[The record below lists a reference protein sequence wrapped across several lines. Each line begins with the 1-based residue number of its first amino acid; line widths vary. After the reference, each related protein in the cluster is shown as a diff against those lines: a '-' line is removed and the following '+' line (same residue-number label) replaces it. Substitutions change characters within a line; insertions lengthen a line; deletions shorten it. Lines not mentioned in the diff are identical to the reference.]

1 MENIFEENMRKLTS
15 EEIENLSKQ
24 GCLAEDW
31 TLIYVEESFLTDA
44 IEEVTFKGKNYLSR
58 LIKRKHEG
66 LYRATIHNC
75 IIERGVYI
83 ADIAEQVA
91 CYHIAEG
98 STIYN
103 VRKMVYEPFTRC
115 GEGASVSPLDEM
127 GSRAI
132 ILMDI
137 LTAPLAYLLLFARHS
152 ETLIRELN
160 DLSHQYVCK
169 EMPAE
174 HSYIAPH
181 SEIKGCGD
189 LINLHIKKSSVITD
203 VPRLK
208 NVTLVE
214 ARLSTGVVA
223 EDTVCVKDAVI
234 EEYSTLARCFVGECT
249 HIHGAF
255 SASDCL
261 FFSNCQFAGGEAVSS
276 VLGPHSVSHHRST
289 LLVGS
294 LVSFFNAGSGTNQS
308 NHHYQLGPIHYG
320 VMERGCKTASNA
332 YLLWPAHIG
341 AYTFI
346 SGRITNRSSYLDF
359 PFSTLSQEGRFASL
373 EPGVQLASIGLYRD
387 VYKWEKRDRRL
398 PGKRPLDP
406 VDYRMF
412 SPSLIFRMLN
422 GYRHLVATKAKRPEA
437 ENYVVQSAH
446 VTRTALERGIRYY
459 RSALLLSLI
468 EMLPS
473 LKDLC
478 EEDVYPTRYY
488 DFLGTTMADSALQ
501 ELYNKLNAKS
511 IHSIEEIHLFIHE
524 NGNPKATYQS
534 NEILATLSPKPLS
547 HEEKLFSLLDEMELE
562 IPKLLKEALA
572 TAEREARPKRTVSF
586 GLLATEKKEIEK
598 EIQLLR
604 EPILQQPF
612 IDEFRDRIERL
623 PLQLQ
628 EIRNSLRLHLS

>member
-1 MENIFEENMRKLTS
+1 MRKLTS
-15 EEIENLSKQ
+15 EEIENLRKQ
-24 GCLAEDW
+24 GCFADDW
-31 TLIYVEESFLTDA
+31 SLIYVAEDFLTDA

-58 LIKRKHEG
+58 LIKSKHEG

-83 ADIAEQVA
+83 ADIAERVA

-98 STIYN
+98 CTIYN
-103 VRKMVYEPFTRC
+103 VRNLLYEPFARC

-127 GSRAI
+127 GSRSI
-132 ILMDI
+132 LLMDI
-137 LTAPLAYLLLFARHS
+137 LTAPLAYLLLFTRHS
-152 ETLIRELN
+152 ETLVRELN
-160 DLSHQYVCK
+160 DLSNQYVRK

-208 NVTLVE
+208 NVTLWE
-214 ARLSTGVVA
+214 AHLSTGVVA
-223 EDTVCVKDAVI
+223 EDTVCVKDAVV
-234 EEYSTLARCFVGECT
+234 EEYSTLTRCFVGECT

-341 AYTFI
+341 AYSFI
-346 SGRITNRSSYLDF
+346 SGRVTNRSSYLDF

-398 PGKRPLDP
+398 PSERPQDP

-422 GYRHLVATKAKRPEA
+422 GYRHLVATKAKRPQA

-446 VTRTALERGIRYY
+446 VSRTALERGIRYY
-459 RSALLLSLI
+459 RSALLLALL
-468 EMLPS
+468 EALPC
-473 LKDLC
+473 LKDQC
-478 EEDVYPTRYY
+478 KKDVCPTRYY
-488 DFLGTTMADSALQ
+488 DFLGTTVADSALH
-501 ELYNKLNAKS
+501 ELYSKLNTKS
-511 IHSIEEIHLFIHE
+511 IHSIEEIPLFFQE
-524 NGNPKATYQS
+524 NGNPKVTHLF
-534 NEILATLSPKPLS
+534 NEVLSTLFPEPSSYEENLS
-547 HEEKLFSLLDEMELE
+547 SLLDEMEQEL
-562 IPKLLKEALA
+562 PKMLKEALA
-572 TAEREARPKRTVSF
+572 MAEREARPKRTVGF
-586 GLLATEKKEIEK
+586 GLLAMDQTEVENEV
-598 EIQLLR
+598 QLLR
-604 EPILQQPF
+604 EPILQQSF
-612 IDEFRDRIERL
+612 IGEFRERIKQ
-623 PLQLQ
+623 LQLQ
-628 EIRNSLRLHLS
+628 LHEIRISLNPDLV